1 MIICT
6 NHYSKDEHINSWKYR
21 NRIIYTLISVLA
33 VFVAIFLIKKTIDI
47 SNSSTLIMAFEE
59 KGKYFYVIMNII
71 GFLAIGSSNLIKNR
85 LSYIRAMSI
94 NNSDISR
101 FFKAIKITYL
111 DKLVVFCIYLIVYYV
126 IGFILII
133 VNMYLNSERLLVW

>member
-1 MIICT
+1 MILNT
-6 NHYSKDEHINSWKYR
+6 NYYSKDEHIEYWRHK
-21 NRIIYTLISVLA
+21 NRAIYTFISVLA
-33 VFVAIFLIKKTIDI
+33 VFVAIILIKKTIDI

-59 KGKYFYVIMNII
+59 KGKYFYIIMNVI
-71 GFLAIGSSNLIKNR
+71 GFLAIGSGSLIKNR

-94 NNSDISR
+94 NNTDISR

-111 DKLVVFCIYLIVYYV
+111 DKLVVFCIYLVIYYV

-133 VNMYLNSERLLVW
+133 ANMYLDNALI

>member
-1 MIICT
+1 MIVST
-6 NHYSKDEHINSWKYR
+6 NYYSKDEHIEYWRYK
-21 NRIIYTLISVLA
+21 NRAIYTFISVLA
-33 VFVAIFLIKKTIDI
+33 VFVAIILIKKTIDI

-94 NNSDISR
+94 NR
-101 FFKAIKITYL
+101 TYL
-111 DKLVVFCIYLIVYYV
+111 DKLVVFCIYLVVYYV

-133 VNMYLNSERLLVW
+133 VNMYLDNALI

>member
-1 MIICT
+1 MILTT
-6 NHYSKDEHINSWKYR
+6 NYYSKDEHINSWKYR

-33 VFVAIFLIKKTIDI
+33 VFVAIILIKKTIDI

-59 KGKYFYVIMNII
+59 KSKYFYVIMNII
-71 GFLAIGSSNLIKNR
+71 GFLAIGSSNIIKNR

-94 NNSDISR
+94 NNTDISR

-133 VNMYLNSERLLVW
+133 ANMYLNAERLLVW

>member
-6 NHYSKDEHINSWKYR
+6 NHYSKEEHINSWKYR

-33 VFVAIFLIKKTIDI
+33 VFVAIILIKKTIDI

-59 KGKYFYVIMNII
+59 KSKYFYVIMNII
-71 GFLAIGSSNLIKNR
+71 GFLAIGSSNIIKNR

-94 NNSDISR
+94 NNSDIDR

-111 DKLVVFCIYLIVYYV
+111 DKLVVFCIYLAIYYV

-133 VNMYLNSERLLVW
+133 VNMYLDNALI

>member
-6 NHYSKDEHINSWKYR
+6 NHYSKEEHINSWKYR

-33 VFVAIFLIKKTIDI
+33 VFVAIALIKKTIDI

-59 KGKYFYVIMNII
+59 KTRYFYIIMNII
-71 GFLAIGSSNLIKNR
+71 GFSAIGSNNIIKNR

-133 VNMYLNSERLLVW
+133 TNMYLNAERLLVW